1 MDKPFKSIEEQL
13 TILSK
18 RGVAI
23 DNSAEAVLKREGYYS
38 VVNGYKDLFIDKA
51 ASANAKDD
59 RYVVG
64 TTFNDIYRLFLFDRD
79 LRLTMFRYFSEA
91 EAALKT
97 TCSYK
102 FSEKH
107 QDEHGAYL
115 NPHNYRADG
124 QYIKRVE
131 GLIDDF
137 KKILHK
143 HPYENYSFKR
153 DYIQHYVRDHD
164 EVPLWVL
171 TNFLMLGQIFKFY
184 DFQPESMRNAIAAS
198 FSSLYNESHLDTKKI
213 SPRRLRLA
221 YDHIKDFRNICAHDE
236 RLYCARV
243 SPSKS
248 VRFAD
253 MLNDLKLVLSRDEF
267 AKAQNDIL
275 NLISEFMKDIG
286 QSRTT
291 NVLKSMGI
299 QSISST
305 LMPS

>member
-38 VVNGYKDLFIDKA
+38 VVNGYKDLFIGKA

-107 QDEHGAYL
+107 QDEHEAYL

-124 QYIKRVE
+124 QYVKRVE

-143 HPYENYSFKR
+143 YPYKNYSFKR

-171 TNFLMLGQIFKFY
+171 IN
-184 DFQPESMRNAIAAS
+184 
-198 FSSLYNESHLDTKKI
+198 
-213 SPRRLRLA
+213 
-221 YDHIKDFRNICAHDE
+221 
-236 RLYCARV
+236 
-243 SPSKS
+243 
-248 VRFAD
+248 
-253 MLNDLKLVLSRDEF
+253 
-267 AKAQNDIL
+267 
-275 NLISEFMKDIG
+275 
-286 QSRTT
+286 
-291 NVLKSMGI
+291 
-299 QSISST
+299 
-305 LMPS
+305 